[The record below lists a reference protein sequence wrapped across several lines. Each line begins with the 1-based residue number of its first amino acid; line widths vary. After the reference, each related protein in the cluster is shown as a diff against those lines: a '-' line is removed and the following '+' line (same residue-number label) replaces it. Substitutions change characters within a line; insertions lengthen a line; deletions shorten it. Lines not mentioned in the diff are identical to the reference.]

1 MEEGRKINAAEI
13 ISRYESTEDQALVTQ
28 VFEEKFEVELDE
40 AERERAFKEVV
51 IKVKKSGLA
60 EELKSI
66 DSKDMKRFIE
76 ITRKQSELNKLEF

>member
-1 MEEGRKINAAEI
+1 M
-13 ISRYESTEDQALVTQ
+13 VTQ

>member
-1 MEEGRKINAAEI
+1 MK
-13 ISRYESTEDQALVTQ
+13 Q
-28 VFEEKFEVELDE
+28 
-40 AERERAFKEVV
+40 RERACKEVV